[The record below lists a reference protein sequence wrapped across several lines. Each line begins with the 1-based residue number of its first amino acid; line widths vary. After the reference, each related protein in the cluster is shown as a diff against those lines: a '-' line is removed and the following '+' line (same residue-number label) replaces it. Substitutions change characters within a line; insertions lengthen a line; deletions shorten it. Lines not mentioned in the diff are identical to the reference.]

1 MRLTLEFVPHSAWRK
16 CFSFPA
22 QTLRLFVAAFEES
35 QLMFETSP
43 LLQWRVPFRAR
54 KAGARVGVLITDIA
68 LKPCSELFIFAF
80 SAAEFCALVHTARSQ
95 REPAPW
101 LYAPLSLSRHF
112 EERRRL
118 PQLVPKTRW
127 HMVHSFRERA
137 ERAERLAR
145 SINDQQ
151 TCDALL
157 HYARECREKSA

>member
-1 MRLTLEFVPHSAWRK
+1 MTRH
-16 CFSFPA
+16 
-22 QTLRLFVAAFEES
+22 
-35 QLMFETSP
+35 
-43 LLQWRVPFRAR
+43 
-54 KAGARVGVLITDIA
+54 GVLSLNKLEIASALYWPREITIGRVNWNASADQVIGCRSGRPFLLRCA
-68 LKPCSELFIFAF
+68 VHSWNPSVSLSAGGFQFF
-80 SAAEFCALVHTARSQ
+80 SGLN
-95 REPAPW
+95 EPTIYP
-101 LYAPLSLSRHF
+101 PLSLSRRF
-112 EERRRL
+112 QERRHL